1 MYRPVTTKQ
10 FNKDLKRAAKRGKD
24 LSKLQAI
31 MKTLAAGEALPQT
44 NRDHPLIGNFA
55 ERRECHIEPDWL
67 LIYKLDTDHAEIIF
81 ERTGTH
87 SDLFS

>member
-31 MKTLAAGEALPQT
+31 MKTLAAGKALPPK
-44 NRDHPLIGNFA
+44 NRD
-55 ERRECHIEPDWL
+55 
-67 LIYKLDTDHAEIIF
+67 
-81 ERTGTH
+81 
-87 SDLFS
+87 